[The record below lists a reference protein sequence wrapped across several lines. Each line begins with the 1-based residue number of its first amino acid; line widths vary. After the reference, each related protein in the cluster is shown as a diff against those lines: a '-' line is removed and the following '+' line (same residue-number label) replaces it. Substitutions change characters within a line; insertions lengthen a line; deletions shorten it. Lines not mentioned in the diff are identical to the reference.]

1 MNSGHLLAQ
10 AGQAYEGRDY
20 GRALTL
26 CRQVLQ
32 LDPLHADA
40 LSLLGF
46 TYLAL
51 GKLDDAAAACRQALS
66 LQPNHLDA
74 HNALGIAMGR
84 QKLWADAEASFRQ
97 VIRIKPDFSHGYNNL
112 GIALK
117 EQGKLP
123 DAEACY
129 RNALRLDAG
138 SAEALNNLG
147 NVLRE
152 LGRAAEAESA
162 LRNAVQLKPG
172 YAEAQHNLGLALKD
186 QGRLDEAE
194 AAYRR
199 AISLQPGYTD
209 AHNNLGN
216 VLNAQGRSS
225 EAEACYHEAL
235 RHNPRNAE
243 AHSNLGVM
251 LTDLGRLDEAAGHY
265 AEAIRVQPDYA
276 GAHYNFAM
284 HLLLRGD
291 FSRGWNEYEWR
302 WRVRKLPPHG
312 RPFAQ
317 PLWDGSPLIGRTI
330 LLHSE
335 QGLGDMIQFVRYAT
349 VAKQRGGNVVVE
361 CQRALVP
368 LFGGCRDV
376 DQVVAEGSPLPRF
389 DFHAPLMTLPRILG
403 TAVETIP
410 APIPYLT
417 ADPGRVEHW
426 RQELAAIPD
435 LKVGIVWR
443 GNPNNRRDSAR
454 SFALA
459 ELAPLANLEGVRL
472 ISLQK
477 EPDREE
483 LAAFAARHPM
493 IDWSSRLDEA
503 DAPFLDTA
511 ALMMGLDLV
520 VSADTAPCHLAGA
533 LGVAV
538 WIPIPFIPDW
548 RWMLGRDDS
557 PWYPTARLFRQTVP
571 GDWPG
576 VFQSM
581 ASALAELRDQAVS

>member
-20 GRALTL
+20 SRALIL

-32 LDPLHADA
+32 IEPLHADA

-46 TYLAL
+46 TYLAM
-51 GKLDDAAAACRQALS
+51 GKLEDAAAASRQAIS
-66 LQPNHLDA
+66 FQPNHLDA

-84 QKLWADAEASFRQ
+84 LNLWADAEASFRQ

-117 EQGKLP
+117 EQGKLN

-152 LGRAAEAESA
+152 LGRPAEAEAA
-162 LRNAVQLKPG
+162 LQNAVRLNAN
-172 YAEAQHNLGLALKD
+172 YADAHHNLGLALKD
-186 QGRLDEAE
+186 QRKFPEAE

-199 AISLQPGYTD
+199 ALRLQPGYTD

-216 VLNAQGRSS
+216 VLNALGKPA
-225 EAEACYHEAL
+225 EAEACYREAL
-235 RHNPRNAE
+235 RHQPRNAE

-251 LTDLGRLDEAAGHY
+251 LTDLGRLDEAAKHY
-265 AEAIRVQPDYA
+265 AEAIHVQPDYA

-291 FSRGWNEYEWR
+291 FARGWNEYEWR

-317 PLWDGSPLIGRTI
+317 PLWDGSPLHGRTI

-335 QGLGDMIQFVRYAT
+335 QGLGDMIQFVRFAT

-361 CQRALVP
+361 CQRALVE
-368 LFGGCRDV
+368 LFGSCRDI
-376 DQVVAEGSPLPRF
+376 DQVVAEGAALPHF
-389 DFHAPLMTLPRILG
+389 DVQAPLMTLPKILG
-403 TAVETIP
+403 TSVESIP

-417 ADPGRVEHW
+417 ADPDRVESW

-435 LKVGIVWR
+435 LRIGVVWR
-443 GNPNNRRDSAR
+443 GNPDNRRDSSR

-459 ELAPLANLEGVRL
+459 ELATVANVERVRL
-472 ISLQK
+472 VSLQK
-477 EPDREE
+477 GTDGDE
-483 LAAFAARHPM
+483 LTAFAARYP
-493 IDWSSRLDEA
+493 ILDCSSRLDQ
-503 DAPFLDTA
+503 FLDTA
-511 ALMMGLDLV
+511 ALMMELDLII
-520 VSADTAPCHLAGA
+520 SADTAPCHLAGA
-533 LGVAV
+533 LGVPV
-538 WIPIPFIPDW
+538 WIPLPVIPDW
-548 RWMLGRDDS
+548 RWLLGRDDS
-557 PWYPTARLFRQTVP
+557 PWYPTARLFRQERP
-571 GDWPG
+571 GDWSS
-576 VFQSM
+576 VFQRM
-581 ASALAELRDQAVS
+581 ATALAQLRDEAVS